1 MPIDDLVT
9 TAEAAEMLGL
19 SPSSVKYAIA
29 RGALKAEAVHSRLNL
44 VRLSE
49 VERYR
54 RESLGRRGRRK
65 KQPASEE
72 PAES

>member
-9 TAEAAEMLGL
+9 TAEAARLLGL

-29 RGALKAEAVHSRLNL
+29 CDVLTPVTIHKRCNL
-44 VRLSE
+44 VHRGE

-54 RESLGRRGRRK
+54 HEHLGRRGKRK
-65 KQPASEE
+65 TQPAGSAQE
-72 PAES
+72 